1 MSGHSKWANI
11 KRKKG
16 KNDAIRG
23 KITTKI
29 GREITIAVRMGGPDP
44 VGNMRLK
51 LALQKAKENNIPKDN
66 IKRAIQKGAG
76 ATEGQ
81 NYEEI
86 VYEGYGPAGVAVTVN
101 VLTDNRNR
109 AAAAVRHEFSK
120 SGGNLGATGCVSW
133 MFHNTGI
140 FVVKAF
146 AYLTML
152 GREGVHEVGRNAVL
166 NANYMMAALQDIY
179 DMAYPGPCMHE
190 FVMTLDRLHKE
201 TGVSALDI
209 AKGLLDNGIHPPTMY
224 FPLIVHEALMVE
236 PTETES
242 KATMDEAIEV
252 FRALARL
259 AHEDPEALHTAP
271 HNTPVRRL
279 DEVRA
284 ARNPVLRAALAE

>member
-29 GREITIAVRMGGPDP
+29 GREITIAVRMGGLDP

-120 SGGNLGATGCVSW
+120 CGGNLGATGCVGW
-133 MFHNTGI
+133 MFHSTGI
-140 FVVKAF
+140 FVVSKEQADEDK
-146 AYLTML
+146 LM
-152 GREGVHEVGRNAVL
+152 EV
-166 NANYMMAALQDIY
+166 
-179 DMAYPGPCMHE
+179 
-190 FVMTLDRLHKE
+190 
-201 TGVSALDI
+201 ALDAGADDVKDEGEEFEI
-209 AKGLLDNGIHPPTMY
+209 ITTPEAFDDVEKALADAGI
-224 FPLIVHEALMVE
+224 
-236 PTETES
+236 ETEHAS
-242 KATMDEAIEV
+242 ITMVPENTIK
-252 FRALARL
+252 LTG
-259 AHEDPEALHTAP
+259 EDAAKMERFVDA
-271 HNTPVRRL
+271 L
-279 DEVRA
+279 DEIDDVQDVYHNA
-284 ARNPVLRAALAE
+284 DLPEDEE

>member
-120 SGGNLGATGCVSW
+120 CGGNLGATGCVGW
-133 MFHNTGI
+133 MFHSTGI
-140 FVVKAF
+140 FVVSKEQADEDK
-146 AYLTML
+146 LM
-152 GREGVHEVGRNAVL
+152 EV
-166 NANYMMAALQDIY
+166 
-179 DMAYPGPCMHE
+179 
-190 FVMTLDRLHKE
+190 
-201 TGVSALDI
+201 ALDAGADDVKDEGEEFEI
-209 AKGLLDNGIHPPTMY
+209 ITTPEAFDDVEKALADAGI
-224 FPLIVHEALMVE
+224 
-236 PTETES
+236 ETEHAS
-242 KATMDEAIEV
+242 ITMVPENTIKITG
-252 FRALARL
+252 
-259 AHEDPEALHTAP
+259 EDAAKMERFVDA
-271 HNTPVRRL
+271 L
-279 DEVRA
+279 DEIDDVQDVYHNA
-284 ARNPVLRAALAE
+284 DLPEDEE

>member
-120 SGGNLGATGCVSW
+120 CGGNLGATGCVGW
-133 MFHNTGI
+133 MFHSTGI
-140 FVVKAF
+140 FVVSKEQADEDK
-146 AYLTML
+146 MM
-152 GREGVHEVGRNAVL
+152 EV
-166 NANYMMAALQDIY
+166 
-179 DMAYPGPCMHE
+179 
-190 FVMTLDRLHKE
+190 
-201 TGVSALDI
+201 ALDAGADDVKDEGEEFEI
-209 AKGLLDNGIHPPTMY
+209 ITTPEAFDDVEKALADAGI
-224 FPLIVHEALMVE
+224 
-236 PTETES
+236 ETEHAS
-242 KATMDEAIEV
+242 ITMVPENTIK
-252 FRALARL
+252 LTG
-259 AHEDPEALHTAP
+259 EDAAKMERFVDA
-271 HNTPVRRL
+271 L
-279 DEVRA
+279 DEIDDVQDVYHNA
-284 ARNPVLRAALAE
+284 DLPEDEE